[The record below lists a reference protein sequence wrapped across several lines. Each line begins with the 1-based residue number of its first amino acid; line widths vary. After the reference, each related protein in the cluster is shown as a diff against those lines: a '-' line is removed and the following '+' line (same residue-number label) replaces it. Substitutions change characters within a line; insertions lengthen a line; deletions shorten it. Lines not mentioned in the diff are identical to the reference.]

1 MSEEGE
7 REIVSESYRR
17 RVRLMD
23 RLLAPSDAYHLF
35 ELLLVVGAAIGG
47 VVLAILAW

>member
-1 MSEEGE
+1 VNDEGE

-23 RLLAPSDAYHLF
+23 RLLASFEALHIL
-35 ELLLVVGAAIGG
+35 ELLFVVGAVIAA
-47 VVLAILAW
+47 VVLAVQAW